1 MIRMYQHSMILIEFY
16 QNICRLN
23 LIILSCPGS
32 VFFFFECWNK
42 PRRCVF
48 GRCGGAQTF
57 KKEFCD
63 FAAKPDL
70 KTFALVGIRIP

>member
-32 VFFFFECWNK
+32 VFFFLN
-42 PRRCVF
+42 V
-48 GRCGGAQTF
+48 GINLGDAY
-57 KKEFCD
+57 
-63 FAAKPDL
+63 
-70 KTFALVGIRIP
+70 LVGVGVLKHLKKNSVILLQSQT